1 MSTEQPTRV
10 VFLDAETLRPDT
22 RLKPF
27 ARAAVV
33 ESFPRTAP
41 GEVAGRIAAAQVV
54 LVNKVRIGAAEMDAA
69 PGLRLIALAA
79 TGTDNVDL
87 VAAKARGIAVVN
99 IRGYARA
106 TVPEHT
112 FALILALRRSLL
124 SYRASVIEGRWQAAA
139 QFCYHDF
146 PIADLSGAT
155 LGIVGSGSLGSRVG
169 EIGRA
174 LGMDVIFAGRK
185 TGQGGRADAVPF
197 AEFLARA
204 DVVSLHCPLTPETTH
219 LFGAAEF
226 AAMKRSALLI
236 NTARAGLV
244 DVEALEAALDRG
256 EIAGAGI
263 DVAAPE
269 PPPADA
275 PIMRLAGRENVI
287 VTPHV
292 GWASREAVQALADQ
306 LVDNVDAFLAGGAR
320 NRVA

>member
-1 MSTEQPTRV
+1 MSDTPRRL
-10 VFLDAETLRPDT
+10 VFLDAETQRPDT
-22 RLKPF
+22 VLRPF
-27 ARAAVV
+27 AFPHVV
-33 ESFPRTAP
+33 ETHPRTAP
-41 GEVAGRIAAAQVV
+41 HETAARIATADVV

-69 PGLRLIALAA
+69 PNLRLIALLA
-79 TGTDNVDL
+79 TGSDNIDL
-87 VAAKARGIAVVN
+87 AAAKARGIAVAN
-99 IRGYARA
+99 IRDYARA

-124 SYRASVIEGRWQAAA
+124 SYRASVLAGRWQEAA

-146 PIADLSGAT
+146 PIGDLAGHV
-155 LGIVGSGSLGSRVG
+155 LGIVGSGSLGSRVA

-174 LGMDVIFAGRK
+174 FGMETIFAARK
-185 TGQGGRADAVPF
+185 GGGGSRADAVPF

-204 DVVSLHCPLTPETTH
+204 DVISLHCPLTPETTG

-226 AAMKRSALLI
+226 AAMKPTTLLI

-244 DVEALEAALDRG
+244 DVEALAAALDAR

-269 PPPADA
+269 PPPADS
-275 PIMRLAGRENVI
+275 PIMRLATRANVI

-292 GWASREAVQALADQ
+292 GWASREAVQGLADQ
-306 LVDNVDAFLAGGAR
+306 LVDNVEAWARGEPR
-320 NRVA
+320 NRLA